1 MATSP
6 KPRSKAE
13 AKGKPKTT
21 IGRKAARR
29 PRRRAE
35 APSRRAA
42 QVFLSYRRNDSIEQ
56 TNRLY
61 DVLVREFPADGV
73 FIDRAAIAGGENFQT
88 AMLAEVRRSRVVLV
102 VIGPDWAGAPA
113 AAGAPDAPPS
123 RLHEPDDAVRQEV
136 EAALAGLAEGRHVLP
151 LLVGGARMPG
161 PAQLPPELAGLSRI
175 NALQMRSGDD
185 QRGDLDRILA
195 RLHQLLPAGGPPQP
209 FLPHSYDGEDESFR
223 RLESIFDSIHQNLQA
238 LLATCS
244 SHASALRH
252 QAESALALARH
263 QGAPHPA
270 LALSLLAHDR
280 GARLSHLN
288 AAIDSELY
296 ATHAVGNLSGAGDMT
311 KWRGEAREELD
322 AALRLGAPF
331 HAVWRALRPIAA
343 VGWVYYTSSRR
354 FIHIVPWIH
363 SREFAY
369 ADRLLQMDFF
379 RLGRPRADPGR
390 QVFWTTPYLD
400 HFGKGMMVTVGA
412 PVYHGRR
419 FCGTV
424 AIDLGIDLLNDF
436 VRTQPLN
443 HGVVFIVDAEGKLVA
458 APNFTSSRDTG
469 GRHASEVLP
478 GTLATRDPASLF
490 DRDGAWV
497 AGQHVMLVRKLE
509 GTPWKLVHVRA
520 RSELP

>member
-1 MATSP
+1 MAGKASS
-6 KPRSKAE
+6 KPART
-13 AKGKPKTT
+13 AKVA
-21 IGRKAARR
+21 KAAK
-29 PRRRAE
+29 A
-35 APSRRAA
+35 APARHRTRRAA
-42 QVFLSYRRNDSIEQ
+42 QIFLSYRRNDSIEQ

-61 DVLVREFPADGV
+61 DVLVREFPGAGV

-88 AMLAEVRRSRVVLV
+88 AMLAEVRRSRIVLV
-102 VIGPDWAGAPA
+102 VIGPDWAGEPA
-113 AAGAPDAPPS
+113 AGSAPDAPPS
-123 RLHEPDDAVRQEV
+123 RLHEPEDAVRQEV

-161 PAQLPPELAGLSRI
+161 AAQLPPTLAALTRI

-195 RLHQLLPAGGPPQP
+195 RLHQLLPASAAPQP
-209 FLPHSYDGEDESFR
+209 FLPRSYDGEDERFR
-223 RLESIFDSIHQNLQA
+223 RLDSIFDSVHQNLQA

-252 QAESALALARH
+252 QAESALALAP
-263 QGAPHPA
+263 QLGAPHPA
-270 LALSLLAHDR
+270 LALLAYER
-280 GARLSHLN
+280 GSRLSQLN

-296 ATHAVGNLSGAGDMT
+296 AAGAVGNLSGAGDLT
-311 KWRGEAREELD
+311 KWRGEARDELD

-379 RLGRPRADPGR
+379 RLGRTRVNPGR
-390 QVFWTTPYLD
+390 NVFWTPPYLD

-412 PVYHGRR
+412 PVYRGKR

-436 VRTQPLN
+436 VRTQPLSR
-443 HGVVFIVDAEGKLVA
+443 GVVFIVDARGQLVA
-458 APNFTSSRDTG
+458 APNFTSSRDSR

-478 GTLATRDPASLF
+478 EALAARDPASLF
-490 DRDGAWV
+490 GRDGAWF
-497 AGQHVMLVRKLE
+497 ADDHVLLVRALDE
-509 GTPWKLVHVRA
+509 TPWKLVHVRA